1 MIGGRMVTGM
11 GPARSTLG
19 LAPLVVA
26 TVLLALV
33 VAGSTA
39 VAGWVPV
46 AEPLGGL
53 ALAAAIAG
61 CLLALAPVSGRL
73 AVALIVLPA
82 PFAALAAAT
91 PARQSSGGRPPAT
104 WWSEL

>member
-53 ALAAAIAG
+53 ALAA
-61 CLLALAPVSGRL
+61 
-73 AVALIVLPA
+73 

-104 WWSEL
+104 WWSELLAGRAAHDPTLQLFLLGLLLWL